1 MTTSRNRNYSGAKP
15 RLPKNLHF
23 GAVWPFQ
30 VSCPFSDVAAGLSL
44 NTVRAFPPSVSNPTF
59 LTKLDARF
67 LSLPLLV
74 QTRAQ
79 TRSPALEISAGLMST
94 SDVVNPS
101 TDLSSNITPDQHAS
115 LGIKLHER
123 GELHQSSYHLRKAA
137 HGSDVTGMI
146 LYGLA
151 LRHGWGLRVNATEAF
166 MWLNTAASCVA
177 ADKDLERS
185 HSVTSIVGPDPER
198 GRNLCGGLN
207 KESKAQLGLA
217 MYELG
222 VSYLN
227 SWGVAKD
234 EYMAMTC
241 FELGAQLGDPDAMYE
256 LAVLWCRNGPGRKK
270 DLNKAAALYR
280 EAADKGVSTVGN
292 CWYWVAH
299 VPSLGSV

>member
-1 MTTSRNRNYSGAKP
+1 
-15 RLPKNLHF
+15 
-23 GAVWPFQ
+23 
-30 VSCPFSDVAAGLSL
+30 
-44 NTVRAFPPSVSNPTF
+44 
-59 LTKLDARF
+59 
-67 LSLPLLV
+67 
-74 QTRAQ
+74 
-79 TRSPALEISAGLMST
+79 
-94 SDVVNPS
+94 
-101 TDLSSNITPDQHAS
+101 
-115 LGIKLHER
+115 
-123 GELHQSSYHLRKAA
+123 
-137 HGSDVTGMI
+137 
-146 LYGLA
+146 
-151 LRHGWGLRVNATEAF
+151 

-270 DLNKAAALYR
+270 DLHKAAALYR

-292 CWYWVAH
+292 CWIYKEKYLRPRNACDDNNKC
-299 VPSLGSV
+299 PARALAAKKKSLFSSRKKPRNS